1 MIRILFA
8 TLLAVLSAASA
19 QTVTIG
25 SSVTIGEPQR
35 VVRYEYSPTRY
46 VVETRPARYYPS
58 HYTTRYDYRYNDY
71 RYTTRYD
78 YRYDTYR
85 NDGVIRDTGRDYAY
99 DRVRNV
105 RYTDPYYERVY
116 YNNSYRAP
124 DGAVIRIQ
132 IHP

>member
-1 MIRILFA
+1 MIRILSLA

-19 QTVTIG
+19 QTITIG
-25 SSVTIGEPQR
+25 GSVTIGEPQR
-35 VVRYEYSPTRY
+35 NVRYEYTPTRY

-58 HYTTRYDYRYNDY
+58 RYTTRHNDY

-85 NDGVIRDTGRDYAY
+85 NDGVIRDTSRDYAY

-105 RYTDPYYERVY
+105 HYTDPYYERVY
-116 YNNSYRAP
+116 YNDSYRAP
-124 DGAVIRIQ
+124 DGAIIRIQ

>member
-1 MIRILFA
+1 MIRILSLA

-25 SSVTIGEPQR
+25 GSVTIGEPQR
-35 VVRYEYSPTRY
+35 VVRYHYSPSRY
-46 VVETRPARYYPS
+46 VVETSPA
-58 HYTTRYDYRYNDY
+58 RYNDY

-78 YRYDTYR
+78 YRYRYDTYR
-85 NDGVIRDTGRDYAY
+85 NDGVIRDAGRDYAY

-116 YNNSYRAP
+116 YNDSYRNNSYRTP
-124 DGAVIRIQ
+124 DGTVIRIQ